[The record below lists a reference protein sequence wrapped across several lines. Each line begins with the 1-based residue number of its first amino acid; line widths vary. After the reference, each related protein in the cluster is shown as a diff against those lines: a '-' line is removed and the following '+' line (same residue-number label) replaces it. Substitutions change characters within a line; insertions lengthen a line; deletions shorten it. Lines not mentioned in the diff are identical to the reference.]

1 MRLKDDESFLIRG
14 KWELKEGEEKP
25 RLIVSDLSV
34 LDSALRMM
42 ARSIRVRVDMGS
54 LPETVLPGIK
64 RVLSNHPGEI
74 GVSLEL
80 VKPAEFMTLIRT
92 QDKLRVKLS
101 AELVQQLE
109 GLTGSGTVRLSR
121 SA

>member
-1 MRLKDDESFLIRG
+1 
-14 KWELKEGEEKP
+14 
-25 RLIVSDLSV
+25 
-34 LDSALRMM
+34 
-42 ARSIRVRVDMGS
+42 
-54 LPETVLPGIK
+54 
-64 RVLSNHPGEI
+64 
-74 GVSLEL
+74 VSLEL